1 MKQKETS
8 RDRAQAQTREALLSA
23 AEILVAER
31 GFSGA
36 SVAEI
41 TAKAGYTKG
50 AFYSN
55 FDSREAMMLELL
67 HRLKVEQRLAMK
79 TFEVVASSS
88 LTEALDA
95 LADSAGRH
103 ATDPYASLLV
113 AEVQLQA
120 QRDSAFLAELE
131 ASFEVQIAAIA
142 HMLRVFAQS
151 ANISLEIE
159 PEKMARLVMAMTQ
172 GLSQQPADKQEVTQI
187 VRSVY
192 RQFFGV

>member
-1 MKQKETS
+1 MRQKETS

-23 AEILVAER
+23 AEKLVAER

-41 TAKAGYTKG
+41 TAIAGYTKG

-67 HRLKVEQRLAMK
+67 HRLKVKQRHAMK
-79 TFEVVASSS
+79 ALEVVALSS
-88 LTEALDA
+88 LPEALDA
-95 LADSAGRH
+95 LADAAGSH
-103 ATDPYASLLV
+103 AADPFASLLV
-113 AEVQLQA
+113 AEVQLQG

-131 ASFEVQIAAIA
+131 ASFEVQITAIA
-142 HMLRVFAQS
+142 QMLRVFAES
-151 ANISLEIE
+151 ANVVLEIA

-172 GLSQQPADKQEVTQI
+172 GLSQQPAQKEEVTLI